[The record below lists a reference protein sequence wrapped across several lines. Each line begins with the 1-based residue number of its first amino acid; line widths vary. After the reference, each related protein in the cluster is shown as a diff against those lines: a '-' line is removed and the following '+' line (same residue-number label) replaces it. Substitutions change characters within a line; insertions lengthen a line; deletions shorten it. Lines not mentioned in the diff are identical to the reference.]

1 MDIKNRFIKPGSKI
15 TVESFI
21 MMMLLVALVSF
32 RLPAQTSKISGKVIS
47 AEDQLPVAGASVS
60 VKGTTTG
67 TVTDPDGLY
76 ALNAPVDAV
85 LVFSFIGL
93 KTQEVPVNGRTTI
106 DVLLENENTGLD
118 EVVVVGY
125 GSQKKVNLSGAV
137 DAIGSEQL
145 ESRPIANISEGLQGA
160 VPNLNIDFT
169 SGEPGK
175 AAQINIRGITS
186 INGGDPL
193 ILVDGVPSNAEE
205 LNRLS
210 PEDVSNISV
219 LKDASSAAIYGARA
233 AFGVILITTKTGTR
247 KGISVNYTTNFSWSK
262 PTVLPDKITDPY
274 IYMRL
279 LETSTNNTPWDNVNY
294 SDEAYLWAKQRSE
307 DPSVEAVRVNPN
319 DATSWEYMG
328 NRDWTHYFMD
338 NYTFSQKHHV
348 SVNGQTEKAQYY
360 LSASYDDQNGVLKI
374 AEDNFSRYNIRTKI
388 DFNVNNWLTIGN
400 NTFITM
406 TERTSPSY
414 FDMQTLYNFF
424 PTDMDKNPDGTWANT
439 AVGIMAAQLTSGG
452 TLNDKYDQLQST
464 FTGQINF
471 IKDILKVNADYT
483 IRKGNDNQ
491 RWNYSKYLIGYGPDD
506 IREEG
511 VNEASRSAA
520 SDLYSI
526 INIYG
531 TFHKQLG
538 KHELT
543 AVAGFN
549 QEHGRNEWF
558 EARKKGVISASLP
571 TIGLASGEINVGE
584 TIEDWAIRGAF
595 FRLNYSFNDRYLVE
609 FSGRYDGSSKYP
621 SNDRFGVFPS
631 ASAAWRIDQE
641 NFMESLKNTISN
653 LKLRASYG
661 SLGNQ
666 AGDPYGYFEL
676 LNRPGNGPTQ
686 GKGGYIIGD
695 EVPQVVTSPN
705 LVSPGYT
712 WEKVSTT
719 NFGLDLGLFQ
729 NKFNLA
735 FDLYERNTTGMLT
748 LGRDLP
754 DVLGALEPDE
764 NAADLKTQGW
774 ELSLDYRNS
783 TRVLGKP
790 FRYNARFILSDSWT
804 EITRFDNP
812 TKSLIQYY
820 EGKKLGE
827 IWGLQSDGLFRTQEE
842 IDQLD
847 ESRIVPWEALTIVP
861 GWPKYKDLDGSNTI
875 EKGTTVDDPKDLSV
889 IGNILPRYR
898 FGFTL
903 SFDWNGF
910 DFRAFVQGVGK
921 RDYYP
926 LDYLY
931 WGFYQQPYA
940 GGYKHLLDF
949 YRGSDDSEVDRSKHS
964 QSYIDAGLAN
974 ANTDAKYP
982 VLQSWLAD
990 RNLGERIDQAQG
1002 LAIPQ
1007 TRYLLDASYLRLKNL
1022 TIGYTIPASIT
1033 QKVNIASLR
1042 IFISGEN
1049 LTEWSG
1055 VKKFYDPE
1063 AINDVSDKL
1072 DPTRSTERGTGSGY
1086 AYPFQRRYSIGLNM
1100 TF

>member
-1 MDIKNRFIKPGSKI
+1 MKI
-15 TVESFI
+15 QDWMKWWSWG
-21 MMMLLVALVSF
+21 M
-32 RLPAQTSKISGKVIS
+32 
-47 AEDQLPVAGASVS
+47 
-60 VKGTTTG
+60 
-67 TVTDPDGLY
+67 
-76 ALNAPVDAV
+76 
-85 LVFSFIGL
+85 
-93 KTQEVPVNGRTTI
+93 VPR
-106 DVLLENENTGLD
+106 
-118 EVVVVGY
+118 
-125 GSQKKVNLSGAV
+125 KKVNLSGAV

-145 ESRPIANISEGLQGA
+145 ESRPIATISEGLQGA

-193 ILVDGVPSNAEE
+193 ILVDGVPSDAEE

-247 KGISVNYTTNFSWSK
+247 KGISVNYTSNFSWSK

-338 NYTFSQKHHV
+338 DYTFSQKHHV

-374 AEDNFSRYNIRTKI
+374 AGDDFKRYNIRTKV
-388 DFNVNNWLTIGN
+388 DFQVNNWLNLGN
-400 NTFITM
+400 NTLISVS
-406 TERTSPSY
+406 ERTAPSY
-414 FDMQTLYNFF
+414 LSIWDLYNFF
-424 PTDMDKNPDGTWANT
+424 PTDMDRNPDGSWANT
-439 AVGIMAAQLTSGG
+439 AVGIMAAKLTSGG
-452 TLNDKYDQLQST
+452 TSNDKYDQLQST
-464 FTGQINF
+464 FTGQIDF

-483 IRKGNDNQ
+483 IRKGNNNY

-511 VNEASRSAA
+511 VNRAHRSAA
-520 SDLYSI
+520 FDLYTVF
-526 INIYG
+526 NIYG

-538 KHELT
+538 KHELS

-549 QEHGRNEWF
+549 QEHNRNEWF
-558 EARKKGVISASLP
+558 MAEKDDVISASLP
-571 TIGLASGEINVGE
+571 TIGLASGEDNVD
-584 TIEDWAIRGAF
+584 EDIADWTIRGAF
-595 FRLNYSFNDRYLVE
+595 FRMNYSYNNRYIVE
-609 FSGRYDGSSKYP
+609 FNGRYDGSSKFP
-621 SNDRFGVFPS
+621 SNERFGVFPS

-641 NFMESLKNTISN
+641 RFMETLRNTVSN
-653 LKLRASYG
+653 LKFRASYG

-666 AGDPYGYFEL
+666 AVGPYGYISSMDAH
-676 LNRPGNGPTQ
+676 Q
-686 GKGGYIIGD
+686 GGYLIGG
-695 EVPQVVTSPN
+695 EVPQVVTSPG
-705 LVSPGYT
+705 LVSPNYT
-712 WEKVSTT
+712 WEEVSTT
-719 NFGLDLGLFQ
+719 NLGLDLGLFK
-729 NKFNLA
+729 NKFNLT
-735 FDLYERNTTGMLT
+735 FDLYARNTTGMLT

-754 DVLGALEPDE
+754 DVLGAIEPVE
-764 NAADLKTQGW
+764 NAADLKTRGW
-774 ELSLDYRNS
+774 ELSLEYKNS
-783 TRVLGKP
+783 ARVLGKP
-790 FRYNARFILSDSWT
+790 FRFNTRFILSDSWT
-804 EITRFDNP
+804 EITKFDNP
-812 TKSLIQYY
+812 TKSLTQYY
-820 EGKKLGE
+820 EGKELGE
-827 IWGLQSDGLFRTQEE
+827 IWGLQSDGLFKTQEE
-842 IDQLD
+842 IGQLD
-847 ESRIVPWEALTIVP
+847 ESSVVPWGSLSIVP
-861 GWPKYKDLDGSNTI
+861 GWPKYKDLDGNHAI

-898 FGFTL
+898 FGLTL

-910 DFRAFVQGVGK
+910 DFRAFIQGVGK

-949 YRGSDDSEVDRSKHS
+949 YRGSDDSEVDRAKHS
-964 QSYIDAGLAN
+964 QAYIDAGLAN

-990 RNLGERIDQAQG
+990 RNLGERIDEAQG

-1033 QKVNIASLR
+1033 QKVNIAGLR

-1063 AINDVSDKL
+1063 AINDVSDKIN
-1072 DPTRSTERGTGSGY
+1072 PASSTERGIGSGY

>member
-1 MDIKNRFIKPGSKI
+1 MDIKNRFTKPIGRISAKSVI
-15 TVESFI
+15 VVW
-21 MMMLLVALVSF
+21 LVILVSF
-32 RLPAQTSKISGKVIS
+32 QLQAQTSTTSGKVTS
-47 AEDQLPVAGASVS
+47 AEDHLPIVGVSVS
-60 VKGTTTG
+60 IKGSTLG
-67 TVTDPDGLY
+67 TVTDIDGVY
-76 ALNAPVDAV
+76 SLNAATDAV
-85 LVFSFIGL
+85 FVFSFIGM
-93 KTQEVPVNGRTTI
+93 KTQEIPVTGRTVI
-106 DVLLENENTGLD
+106 NVQLENENTGID

-145 ESRPIANISEGLQGA
+145 ESRPITNIAEGLQGA

-193 ILVDGVPSNAEE
+193 ILVDGVPSDAEE
-205 LNRLS
+205 LNRLA

-307 DPSVEAVRVNPN
+307 DPSIDAVRVNPN

-338 NYTFSQKHHV
+338 SYTFSQKHHF
-348 SVNGQTEKAQYY
+348 SVNGQSEKAQYY

-374 AEDNFSRYNIRTKI
+374 SEDDFKRYNIRTKV
-388 DFNVNNWLTIGN
+388 DFQVNNWLNLGN
-400 NTFITM
+400 NTLISLS
-406 TERTSPSY
+406 ERTTPSY
-414 FDMQTLYNFF
+414 LSIWDLYNFF
-424 PTDMDKNPDGTWANT
+424 PTDVDKNPDGSWANT
-439 AVGIMAAQLTSGG
+439 AVGIMAAKLTSGG
-452 TLNDKYDQLQST
+452 RSNDKYDQLQST

-483 IRKGNDNQ
+483 IRKGNDNY
-491 RWNYSKYLIGYGPDD
+491 RWNYSKYRIGYGPDD

-511 VNEASRSAA
+511 INRAHRSAA
-520 SDLYSI
+520 FDLYSVF
-526 INIYG
+526 NIYG
-531 TFHKQLG
+531 TFQKELG
-538 KHELT
+538 GHEVT
-543 AVAGFN
+543 AIAGFN
-549 QEHGRNEWF
+549 QEHNRNEWF
-558 EARKKGVISASLP
+558 MAEKDDVISASLP
-571 TIGLASGEINVGE
+571 TIGLASGEDNVDE
-584 TIEDWAIRGAF
+584 DITDWAIRGAF
-595 FRLNYSFNDRYLVE
+595 FRLNYSYNSRYIVE
-609 FSGRYDGSSKYP
+609 FNGRYDGSSKFP
-621 SNDRFGVFPS
+621 SEERFGVFPS
-631 ASAAWRIDQE
+631 ASAAWRMDQE
-641 NFMESLKNTISN
+641 NFMRSVRNTIST

-666 AGDPYGYFEL
+666 AVGPYGYI
-676 LNRPGNGPTQ
+676 PGMNANQ
-686 GKGGYIIGD
+686 GNYIIGD
-695 EVPQVVTSPN
+695 EVPQVVSSPG
-705 LVSPGYT
+705 LVSPNYT

-719 NFGLDLGLFQ
+719 NFGLDLGLFG
-729 NKFNLA
+729 NKFNLT
-735 FDLYERNTTGMLT
+735 FDTYQRDTEGMLT

-754 DVLGALEPDE
+754 DVLGATEPNE
-764 NAADLKTQGW
+764 NAADLRTKGW

-783 TRVLGKP
+783 LLLMGKP
-790 FRYNARFILSDSWT
+790 FRFNTRFILSDSRS
-804 EITRFDNP
+804 EITKFDNP
-812 TKSLIQYY
+812 GKNLTQYY
-820 EGKKLGE
+820 EGKDLGE

-847 ESRIVPWEALTIVP
+847 ESSIVPWGSLSIVP
-861 GWPKYKDLDGSNTI
+861 GWPKYKDMDGSHTI
-875 EKGTTVDDPKDLSV
+875 EKGTTVNDPKDLSV

-898 FGFTL
+898 FGLTL

-926 LDYLY
+926 QDYLY

-949 YRGSDDSEVDRSKHS
+949 YRPTDDSEVDREKHS
-964 QSYIDAGLAN
+964 QSYIDAGLAD

-982 VLQSWLAD
+982 ILQSWLAD
-990 RNLGERIDQAQG
+990 RNLGERIDEAQG
-1002 LAIPQ
+1002 LGIPQ
-1007 TRYLLDASYLRLKNL
+1007 TRYLLNASYLRLKNL
-1022 TIGYTIPASIT
+1022 TIGYTIPEAIT
-1033 QKVNIASLR
+1033 KKVNIASLR
-1042 IFISGEN
+1042 IFVSGEN

-1063 AINDVSDKL
+1063 AINDVTDKIN
-1072 DPTRSTERGTGSGY
+1072 PASSTSRGIGSGY
-1086 AYPFQRRYSIGLNM
+1086 AYPFQRRYSVGLNM

>member
-1 MDIKNRFIKPGSKI
+1 M
-15 TVESFI
+15 V
-21 MMMLLVALVSF
+21 LLVVWMSLQ
-32 RLPAQTSKISGKVIS
+32 LQAQTSTVSGKVTS
-47 AEDQLPVAGASVS
+47 VEDHLPVAGASVLI
-60 VKGTTTG
+60 KGTTIG
-67 TVTDPDGLY
+67 IVTDTDGVY
-76 ALNAPVDAV
+76 SLNASADAV
-85 LVFSFIGL
+85 LVFSFIGM
-93 KTQEVPVNGRTTI
+93 KTQEIPVTGRSVI
-106 DVLLENENTGLD
+106 HVQLENDNAGID

-193 ILVDGVPSNAEE
+193 ILVDGVPSDAQE

-247 KGISVNYTTNFSWSK
+247 KGISVNYTNNFSWSK

-328 NRDWTHYFMD
+328 NRDWTHYFMED
-338 NYTFSQKHHV
+338 YTFSQKHHV
-348 SVNGQTEKAQYY
+348 SVNGQSERAQYY

-374 AEDNFSRYNIRTKI
+374 AEDDFKRYNIRTKV
-388 DFNVNNWLTIGN
+388 DFQVNNWLNIGN
-400 NTFITM
+400 NTLISLS
-406 TERTSPSY
+406 ERSTPSY
-414 FDMQTLYNFF
+414 LSIWDLYNFF
-424 PTDMDKNPDGTWANT
+424 PTDMDKNPDGSWANT
-439 AVGIMAAQLTSGG
+439 AVGIMAAKLTSGG
-452 TLNDKYDQLQST
+452 TSNDKYDQLQST
-464 FTGQINF
+464 FTGQIDF

-483 IRKGNDNQ
+483 IRKGNDNY
-491 RWNYSKYLIGYGPDD
+491 RGNYSKYLIGYGPDD

-511 VNEASRSAA
+511 ANEASRSAA
-520 SDLYSI
+520 SDLYTI

-531 TFHKQLG
+531 TLHKQLG
-538 KHELT
+538 KHDLS

-549 QEHGRNEWF
+549 QEHGRNESF
-558 EARKKGVISASLP
+558 EARKNGVISAALP
-571 TIGLASGEINVGE
+571 TIGLASGETNVGE
-584 TIEDWAIRGAF
+584 TIKDWSIRGAF
-595 FRLNYSFNDRYLVE
+595 FRLNYSFNDRYLAE

-621 SNDRFGVFPS
+621 KNDRFGVFPS

-641 NFMESLKNTISN
+641 NFMESLKNTLSN

-666 AGDPYGYFEL
+666 AGDVYGYFEL
-676 LNRPGNGPTQ
+676 LNRPGSGSSL
-686 GKGGYIIGD
+686 GKGNYIIGD
-695 EVPQVVTSPN
+695 EVPQVVTSPD
-705 LVSPGYT
+705 LVSPSYT
-712 WEKVSTT
+712 WEEVSTT
-719 NFGLDLGLFQ
+719 NLGLDLGLFK
-729 NKFNLA
+729 NKFSLT
-735 FDLYERNTTGMLT
+735 FDLYERKTTGMLT

-754 DVLGALEPDE
+754 DVLGASEPEE
-764 NAADLKTQGW
+764 NAADLRTRGW
-774 ELSLDYRNS
+774 ELSLEYRNS
-783 TRVLGKP
+783 ARVLGKP
-790 FRYNARFILSDSWT
+790 FRFNTRFILSDSWT
-804 EITRFDNP
+804 EITKFDNP
-812 TKSLIQYY
+812 TKSLTQYY
-820 EGKKLGE
+820 EGMELGE

-842 IDQLD
+842 IGQLD
-847 ESRIVPWEALTIVP
+847 ESRIVPWEALNIVP
-861 GWPKYKDLDGSNTI
+861 GWPKYKDLDGSHTI
-875 EKGTTVDDPKDLSV
+875 EKGTAVDDPKDLSV

-898 FGFTL
+898 FGINL
-903 SFDWNGF
+903 NFDWNGF

-926 LDYLY
+926 QDYLY

-949 YRGSDDSEVDRSKHS
+949 YRPAGDSEVDRQKHS
-964 QSYIDAGLAN
+964 QSYIDAGLAD

-990 RNLGERIDQAQG
+990 RNLGERIDEAQG
-1002 LAIPQ
+1002 LGIPQ
-1007 TRYLLDASYLRLKNL
+1007 TRYLLNASYLRLKNL
-1022 TIGYTIPASIT
+1022 TIGYTIPSGLT
-1033 QKVNIASLR
+1033 QKINISNLR
-1042 IFISGEN
+1042 IFVSGEN

-1072 DPTRSTERGTGSGY
+1072 DPTKSTERGIGSGY